1 MRITLFRSIGWI
13 KKPGARS
20 SLLSGELLPYLVI
33 FSVCFFILAGALIL
47 RPANP
52 GSSHIQ
58 LGGISLP
65 DVCVMR
71 GTTGLPCPGCGLTR
85 SIVAAVHGD
94 IRKSL
99 VYHRLGLLTLVY
111 VLLQFLFCLG
121 FLLIPIWRTR
131 LERYGK
137 FLNQGIII
145 LGVLFFLNW
154 IITLTLVL
162 T

>member
-1 MRITLFRSIGWI
+1 M
-13 KKPGARS
+13 KKPGTRS

-33 FSVCFFILAGALIL
+33 LIVCFCILAGALIL
-47 RPANP
+47 RPAHP
-52 GSSHIQ
+52 GSSHIR

-121 FLLIPIWRTR
+121 FLLIPIWRIR
-131 LERYGK
+131 LTRYGK
-137 FLNQGIII
+137 FLNRGIII
-145 LGVLFFLNW
+145 LGILFFLNW
-154 IITLTLVL
+154 IITLVSVL